1 MRGDSNRRSPVL
13 RLAAFIEHHR
23 PALEADE
30 VKHNLVLGLLA
41 AHSARRLRRWSFTAP
56 GACAIQ
62 RPGGHIALG
71 ALAEADC
78 RLLAE
83 ATRDLPFTGIVGADG
98 TAQWFVERAV
108 ALGLCFRGAV
118 PQQIQALQGRPIY
131 PGAPGHARPVGRED
145 AALFADWML
154 AFQDEALPQERKPS
168 RRQLEK
174 LAGETLQLFWVVN
187 GNPVSTAGVVRR
199 TRNTAAIARVYTP
212 PDLRGRGYAGSV
224 TAALAEQIFA
234 EGRTAA
240 CLYTDL
246 RNPSSNRCYAR
257 IGFRPVCASWHFPR
271 LLQPSERGSSGTP
284 SVTAAQ

>member
-1 MRGDSNRRSPVL
+1 M

-23 PALEADE
+23 PALEASE
-30 VKHNLVLGLLA
+30 VKHNLILGLLA
-41 AHSARRLRRWSFTAP
+41 DRSARRLRRWSFATP

-62 RPGGHIALG
+62 RPGGQIALG
-71 ALAEADC
+71 ALAESDC

-83 ATRDLPFTGIVGADG
+83 ATKDLPFPGVVGADG
-98 TAQWFVERAV
+98 TAQWFVERAIE
-108 ALGLCFRGAV
+108 LGLGFREAV
-118 PQQIQALQGRPIY
+118 PQQIQALQNRPIY
-131 PGAPGHARPVGRED
+131 PDAPGHARQVGREN

-154 AFQDEALPQERKPS
+154 AFHDEALPQERKPS
-168 RRQLEK
+168 RRQMEK
-174 LAGETLQLFWVVN
+174 LAGETLQLLWMVN
-187 GNPVSTAGVVRR
+187 GNPVSTAGIVRR

-212 PDLRGRGYAGSV
+212 PELRGRGYAGSV
-224 TAALAEQIFA
+224 TAAVAEQIFA

-271 LLQPSERGSSGTP
+271 LSQRSERG
-284 SVTAAQ
+284 A